1 MSYYTQHSEED
12 SYDKLNQKHEFN
24 EHVITNKRDRNL
36 VYLEPHQLYLRNYLS
51 KYTPYDSVLVYHNVG
66 SGKCHAKN
74 TPILMYNGSIKMVEE
89 IQVGELLMGDD
100 STPRKVMSLARGE
113 DEMYDI
119 IPIKGEKYTVNKEH
133 ILCLKASG
141 FPRFAEDKSRN
152 KNINIQWIENNKFQS
167 KTFKDHKKSEALDF
181 YKDVSQ
187 KFTDQIL
194 EISVKDYIKLSDSKK
209 KMLKGYRTKVE
220 FPEKEL
226 PIDPYMIGYWL
237 GDGTSRDSAITSQD
251 STVLHYFRKH
261 LQKYGLLLNHRRHK
275 ETNYTYGISGYT
287 GLKDSNLFLSTLNK
301 LNMRNNK
308 HIPDIYKCNSREN
321 RLKLLA
327 GLLDADGSYDKGCF
341 ELTQTSKH
349 ESLIDD
355 IIYLARSLGF
365 ACYKAKKK
373 TNWFHKCVKNS
384 GEAFRIC
391 ISGPGIEEIPCI
403 IPRKQATPRQQK
415 KDVLVT
421 GIKVESVG
429 RGNYYGFTLDGNCR
443 YIMGD
448 FTVTHNTCTSI
459 AIAEGFKEY
468 LNNLNRKVI
477 VLVKNKNILKNFT
490 NELQTECASGYVN
503 TDTEENESADV
514 QKRRIQKEIMK
525 SYHFYTY
532 GSFVNKVL
540 GQREYAIDKSKKKRR
555 IPLDTIDFSN
565 TVVIVDEAHN
575 VTGNDVY
582 TALYKVLKNSYNYR
596 LVLLT
601 ATPVYDNPKE
611 IFEIANLLDPTLDLP
626 TRRAL
631 LKGEEPLV
639 TKEISS
645 YIDNSILK
653 GGIFSI
659 TDKGKEMLRS
669 VLKGRVSHLQY
680 NPATFP
686 DKQEAGNGI
695 TNRVGSTKVVLCPM
709 SDYQYQVY
717 RQAMKDDKTSEQIDE
732 DGDIHVDFTKVSSLY
747 KNSSDASTM
756 VYPEFMYGKEGFLK
770 FFEKKNKRYRVKDN
784 LNNSFLTKDLGIY
797 STKLYTLLQ
806 NLKQSP
812 GSAFVFSHYVSYGG
826 TTLLGALLTENG
838 FVEYSKKPDRTKPSF
853 VIFDDSISLESR
865 EKLRKLFNS
874 SENKNGDI
882 IKVII
887 GSPVMSEG
895 ITLKN
900 VRQVHILEPAWNMSR
915 IEQIIGRAFRNY
927 SHADLEVENRKLEVF
942 KYVSIYENERD
953 SSFFIDLE
961 KYILSEEKDR
971 SNKIVERILKEIS
984 VDCVV
989 NKSRNVLNKS
999 LDNTSKCDYTTCE
1012 YSCDYINESTNV
1024 RVDDKSTFNY
1034 YIDFFAN
1041 YEIDFV
1047 NKTIPTLFKQQMI
1060 WTLDDI
1066 ISTIRAIYPINIESI
1081 YYTLN
1086 TYINGKISIQDTFER
1101 DGFIIQAGPYFI
1113 FNAEDLDIKSSIF
1126 TKTLK
1131 FSELK
1136 NKYSLEEYMLNKFP
1150 KVIAPS
1156 VSAQLEKEKD
1166 NQKMQEKRS
1175 VLQYQE
1181 SIPDVDIYNQEIINK
1196 NEVYGTYYGRLGK
1209 KDAKFRI
1216 VDQRIKSTATP
1227 LDTPIATPREKDK
1240 RKIVTGMVCSSF
1252 KKGDLINLVNELNI
1266 PKQQEKMFE
1275 EFEKDELCNMIE
1287 EYFHNTKRVLA

>member
-51 KYTPYDSVLVYHNVG
+51 KYTPYDSVLIYHNVG
-66 SGKCHAKN
+66 SGKCNAKD
-74 TPILMYNGSIKMVEE
+74 TPILMHDGSIKMVQDITE
-89 IQVGELLMGDD
+89 GELLMGDD
-100 STPRKVMSLARGE
+100 STPRRVMSLARGE

-119 IPIKGEKYTVNKEH
+119 ISNKGEKYTVNKEH

-141 FPRFAEDKSRN
+141 FPKLSYHNNSRN
-152 KNINIQWIENNKFQS
+152 KRFNVQWVENNKFQS
-167 KTFKDHKKSEALDF
+167 KIFSFQDEDTKIQKEKEAKVFLDSIKSE
-181 YKDVSQ
+181 
-187 KFTDQIL
+187 QII
-194 EISVKDYIKLSDSKK
+194 EISVKDYLNLSGSKK
-209 KMLKGYRTKVE
+209 KILKGYRTKVE

-226 PIDPYMIGYWL
+226 PIDPYKFGCELMNSY
-237 GDGTSRDSAITSQD
+237 Q
-251 STVLHYFRKH
+251 
-261 LQKYGLLLNHRRHK
+261 
-275 ETNYTYGISGYT
+275 E
-287 GLKDSNLFLSTLNK
+287 
-301 LNMRNNK
+301 
-308 HIPDIYKCNSREN
+308 IPNVYKCNSRSN

-327 GLLDADGSYDKGCF
+327 GIFDHCDTLKYNKNGSIKINV
-341 ELTQTSKH
+341 SR
-349 ESLIDD
+349 LIKTHLHVIQD
-355 IIYLARSLGF
+355 IIYIARSLGF
-365 ACYKAKKK
+365 ACYK
-373 TNWFHKCVKNS
+373 KN
-384 GEAFRIC
+384 ERIC
-391 ISGPGIEEIPCI
+391 ISGPCIEEIPTL
-403 IPRKQATPRQQK
+403 IPRKKADVRKQK

-429 RGNYYGFTLDGNCR
+429 RGDYYGFTLDGNCR
-443 YIMGD
+443 YILGD

-468 LNNLNRKVI
+468 INNLNRKVI

-503 TDTEENESADV
+503 LDMETEEAESAEIK
-514 QKRRIQKEIMK
+514 KRRIQKEIMK
-525 SYHFYTY
+525 NYHFYTY

-540 GQREYAIDKSKKKRR
+540 GQKEFSLDKSKRKRKV
-555 IPLDTIDFSN
+555 PVDTIDFSN

-611 IFEIANLLDPTLDLP
+611 IFELANLLDPTLDLP

-631 LKGEEPLV
+631 LKSEEPLI
-639 TKEISS
+639 TREISS

-669 VLKGRVSHLQY
+669 ILKGRVSHLQY
-680 NPATFP
+680 NPETFP
-686 DKQEAGNGI
+686 DKQEIGNAL
-695 TNRVGSTKVVLCPM
+695 TDRLGSTKVVLCQM

-756 VYPEFMYGKEGFLK
+756 VYPESLYGKDGFLA
-770 FFEKKNKRYRVKDN
+770 FFEKKNKRYRIKYS
-784 LNNSFLTKDLGIY
+784 LNNSFLTKDLSTY
-797 STKLYTLLQ
+797 STKLNTLLI

-826 TTLLGALLTENG
+826 TTLLAALLSENG
-838 FVEYSKKPDRTKPSF
+838 FVEYSKKMDRLKPSF

-874 SENKNGDI
+874 PENKNGDI

-927 SHADLEVENRKLEVF
+927 SHADLEPENRKLEVF
-942 KYVSIYENERD
+942 KYVSVYEKERD

-984 VDCVV
+984 VDCFV
-989 NKSRNVLNKS
+989 NKPRNVLDKS
-999 LDNTSKCDYTTCE
+999 LNNTSKCDYTTCD
-1012 YSCDYINESTNV
+1012 YTCDYINESSNV
-1024 RVDDKSTFNY
+1024 KLDDKSTFNY

-1047 NKTIPTLFKQQMI
+1047 SKMIPTLFKQQMI
-1060 WTLDDI
+1060 WTLGDI
-1066 ISTIRAIYPINIESI
+1066 VSTIRTIYPVNIESI

-1086 TYINGKISIQDTFER
+1086 TFISGRISIQDSYER

-1113 FNAEDLDIKSSIF
+1113 FNADDLDVKSSIF

-1136 NKYSLEEYMLNKFP
+1136 NKYSLEEYMLNKFFS
-1150 KVIAPS
+1150 VPS
-1156 VSAQLEKEKD
+1156 VPVPLVSVPSVPSVEKQKD
-1166 NQKMQEKRS
+1166 TRQKKRIE
-1175 VLQYQE
+1175 E
-1181 SIPDVDIYNQEIINK
+1181 SIPDIDKYNQEIINK
-1196 NEVYGTYYGRLGK
+1196 NDIYGTYYGRLGK

-1216 VDQRIKSTATP
+1216 VDQRIKKTATP
-1227 LDTPIATPREKDK
+1227 LDTPKPREKDK

-1266 PKQQEKMFE
+1266 QTEDQHTFE
-1275 EFEKDELCNMIE
+1275 ELEKDQLCNMIE
-1287 EYFHNTKRVLA
+1287 EYFHKTKRVLA